1 MENLENKK
9 KKRVM
14 LWLIA
19 LILGVGIGFGINKIS
34 NVNSNIIQKEKT
46 NSVDKKQEKEQ
57 QGDKYFISKLRNAK
71 MDDIVKVGETE
82 YKVVNIDKNEVTKKI
97 EFIDTKD
104 ETSRLYVIRELEDA
118 EIPLTSIS
126 FLKSKSLE
134 EKDYGT
140 YFNFDT
146 TDTNENEESIITI
159 EDGMIEKN
167 ELSSKTLK
175 IELTKEN
182 LEKVAEMLSVKNF
195 NFDDYKK
202 LINK

>member
-19 LILGVGIGFGINKIS
+19 LILGGGIGFGINKIS